1 MEGVNYIAVFQR
13 GIDDLLR
20 TVNNNS
26 KFEVQCIVKTSSSLC
41 SSKIQ
46 IGLPSRFTSSSL
58 TVQSVKEEKIRLIVE
73 TEDSNNCRAKL
84 KEVKAKEENALN
96 IEVRMKNHVKKNET

>member
-20 TVNNNS
+20 TVNHNTS
-26 KFEVQCIVKTSSSLC
+26 KFEVQYIVKTSSSLY

-46 IGLPSRFTSSSL
+46 IGLPSRFTNCSL
-58 TVQSVKEEKIRLIVE
+58 KVQSVKEEKLRLIVE
-73 TEDSNNCRAKL
+73 TEDFNSRTAKP
-84 KEVKAKEENALN
+84 KEVKA
-96 IEVRMKNHVKKNET
+96 